1 MAKRNWSE
9 SGKEKII
16 RRRRR
21 STQDEPLARVPT
33 LPEKANADKQLLQRT
48 LGNDALQRVLS
59 STTTDQTG
67 TAPHDLQTDIAQITN
82 RPIAQTMEVQ
92 SEHKDK
98 KTSKATMFVQ
108 RVGDELPPLPG
119 QSSVAGV
126 QGVRHLAQN
135 RAITPEQT
143 MPPATSNMPGLST
156 STTLPKLGNRNSP
169 APPPTADTKRAPT
182 RQRHLAGPTFQDI
195 EGERRSAPPAR
206 PSSAASEH
214 ETGQIPEGPFGTL
227 TMGAGAEHFMNRLKL
242 AELEAA
248 APPPGGFIEGLE
260 TSKFFYMLPADRQ
273 EKVQEKKEEIVA
285 RGARGES
292 WTLLD
297 EQLVQFVAEQLTQ
310 YREDILGKEESTRS
324 KGEERTLKYL
334 GKLAGIADKRQEAI
348 QKPAQEEAIK
358 TLGILPENLAAMKTV
373 AGMRGKEALSIR
385 AVADDGNAAAQAI
398 AHQQAGFPT
407 KPFSIKLKSETD
419 TGLVPADQ
427 FNETGKADNCK
438 TGKAD
443 GLTQLA
449 IILQLAEFGKRVVQ
463 TTLETA
469 YKAAQKVNP
478 DVAEEKKHHIDDLYR
493 DLKAKP
499 IDNHEIRKV
508 SDIKAKATGSQREYL
523 EDLFASIPDDKEYI
537 VSASKGLPIVGDYDI
552 YQLFS
557 QKLPGSKGRL
567 GQEQTSIRAGAGM
580 SSKGLMGAAIDYNVG
595 VALSGYKGGLVI
607 HHGAEMD
614 NTVMPQNPGALL
626 ALNAKKHHVIQAGGE
641 AGFQPI
647 LEDAMKQMFAGKSTR
662 FNKPFHQFTRAKG
675 S

>member
-9 SGKEKII
+9 SGKDKII
-16 RRRRR
+16 RRKRR
-21 STQDEPLARVPT
+21 SAQDEPSARVPT
-33 LPEKANADKQLLQRT
+33 LPEKASADRQLLQRM

-67 TAPHDLQTDIAQITN
+67 TAPPDLQTDIAQITN
-82 RPIAQTMEVQ
+82 RSITPSTESESKHKNHKGNRTSTM
-92 SEHKDK
+92 
-98 KTSKATMFVQ
+98 VQ
-108 RVGDELPPLPG
+108 RTGDGLPQLDPKWLAKG
-119 QSSVAGV
+119 R
-126 QGVRHLAQN
+126 QGEQQ
-135 RAITPEQT
+135 RADASRPHTPNPRVTES
-143 MPPATSNMPGLST
+143 A
-156 STTLPKLGNRNSP
+156 TLPNLSQDQTAARQGP
-169 APPPTADTKRAPT
+169 TPPTAPNTGRPQSRAYSSSG
-182 RQRHLAGPTFQDI
+182 LTFQDI
-195 EGERRSAPPAR
+195 VNERRSAPPAR
-206 PSSAASEH
+206 PSSAASGH
-214 ETGQIPEGPFGTL
+214 EAGQIPEGPFGEMA
-227 TMGAGAEHFMNRLKL
+227 MGAGATHFMNRLKL

-248 APPPGGFIEGLE
+248 APPPGGFVEGLE
-260 TSKFFYMLPADRQ
+260 TSKFFFMLPADRQ

-310 YREDILGKEESTRS
+310 YREGILGKEETTRS
-324 KGEERTLKYL
+324 DEEKRALKYL

-358 TLGILPENLAAMKTV
+358 TLGVLPENLEAMQAV
-373 AGMRGKEALSIR
+373 AGMRGGETLSIR
-385 AVADDGNAAAQAI
+385 AVADDPNAAAQAI

-407 KPFSIKLKSETD
+407 KPFSIKLKSETA

-427 FNETGKADNCK
+427 FNETGQAVTCK

-443 GLTQLA
+443 VLTQLA

-478 DVAEEKKHHIDDLYR
+478 VVAEEKMHHIDDLYR

-523 EDLFASIPDDKEYI
+523 EGLFASIPDDKEYI

-557 QKLPGSKGRL
+557 QKLPGSGGRL
-567 GQEQTSIRAGAGM
+567 GQEETSIRAGAGM

-614 NTVMPQNPGALL
+614 NTVMPQNPGDLL
-626 ALNAKKHHVIQAGGE
+626 ALNAEKHEVIKGGGE
-641 AGFQPI
+641 AGFQHI
-647 LEDAMKQMFAGKSTR
+647 LEDAMMQMVQGKSTR
-662 FNKPFHQFTRAKG
+662 FNKPFHQFATAQK
-675 S
+675 

>member
-1 MAKRNWSE
+1 MAKRNWRE

-16 RRRRR
+16 RRKRR
-21 STQDEPLARVPT
+21 SAQDEPSAHAPT
-33 LPEKANADKQLLQRT
+33 LPDRVNADRQLLQRT

-59 STTTDQTG
+59 STTADQTG
-67 TAPHDLQTDIAQITN
+67 PAPQNLQADIAQITN
-82 RPIAQTMEVQ
+82 RSISLNAETQ
-92 SEHKDK
+92 SDHQGKQGNRVS
-98 KTSKATMFVQ
+98 TIVQ
-108 RVGDELPPLPG
+108 RVGDELPQLG
-119 QSSVAGV
+119 TGNQGVGV
-126 QGVRHLAQN
+126 QGIRNLAKTRVPPQEPHSASLPNLPQN
-135 RAITPEQT
+135 QAAASQRPT
-143 MPPATSNMPGLST
+143 
-156 STTLPKLGNRNSP
+156 
-169 APPPTADTKRAPT
+169 PPTAPNSRRPPSRAYSSS
-182 RQRHLAGPTFQDI
+182 LPTFDDV
-195 EGERRSAPPAR
+195 EAERRSGPPAR
-206 PSSAASEH
+206 PSSAASVH
-214 ETGQIPEGPFGTL
+214 EAGQIPEGPFGEMA
-227 TMGAGAEHFMNRLKL
+227 MGAGAEHFMNRLKL

-248 APPPGGFIEGLE
+248 APPPGGFVEGVK
-260 TSKFFYMLPADRQ
+260 TSKFFRMLPADRKD
-273 EKVQEKKEEIVA
+273 KVQEKKEEIVA

-310 YREDILGKEESTRS
+310 YRGDILGKDESTRS
-324 KGEERTLKYL
+324 EEEKRTLKYL
-334 GKLAGIADKRQEAI
+334 DKLAGIADKRQEAI
-348 QKPAQEEAIK
+348 QKPAEEEAMK

-373 AGMRGKEALSIR
+373 AGMRRGKEALSIR
-385 AVADDGNAAAQAI
+385 AVADDPNAAAQAI

-407 KPFSIKLKSETD
+407 KPFSIKLKSETA

-427 FNETGKADNCK
+427 FNEAGQAATCK

-443 GLTQLA
+443 GLTRLA
-449 IILQLAEFGKRVVQ
+449 IILQLAEFGKRVNP
-463 TTLETA
+463 TILEQA
-469 YKAAQKVNP
+469 HREARDANP
-478 DVAEEKKHHIDDLYR
+478 KMADEKRQHIEHLYH
-493 DLKAKP
+493 DLKANT
-499 IDNHEIRKV
+499 IDNHEIKKV
-508 SDIKAKATGSQREYL
+508 SEIKAKATGSQKAYL
-523 EDLFASIPDDKEYI
+523 ENLFRGIPDDKEYI

-557 QKLPGSKGRL
+557 QKLPGSKGKGRL
-567 GQEQTSIRAGAGM
+567 GQEETSIRAGAGM

-647 LEDAMKQMFAGKSTR
+647 LEDAIKRMFAGGSTR